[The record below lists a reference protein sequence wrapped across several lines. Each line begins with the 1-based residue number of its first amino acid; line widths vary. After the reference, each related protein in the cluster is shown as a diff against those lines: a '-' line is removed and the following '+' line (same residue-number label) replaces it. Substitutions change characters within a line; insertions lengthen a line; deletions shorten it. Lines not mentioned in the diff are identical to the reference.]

1 MFNKPEDKFIRNCLP
16 FQLNSVLDLSC
27 GHYTTGS
34 PVAVT
39 GKISPISR
47 RISSCMVGPGE
58 SNISPQYPGWIVV
71 GRHLWWWW
79 KEVSKSNFWQYGQMD
94 KQRWE
99 ESGKRKSQ
107 TKQDQGAR
115 KGTKVAKHCVFS
127 VFCCSGGSKSR
138 LAKAA
143 GAEPSGEMR
152 DQKLQ
157 AVVARSTCRSQHVQN
172 TWLSEHFWQ
181 FRCSKSA
188 RHCGAKH
195 SWKSNVLKTDRF
207 GSTFGSSNVEKVHTV
222 VAQNTF
228 RSQHVQNTSLSHHC
242 WKLRCS

>member
-1 MFNKPEDKFIRNCLP
+1 
-16 FQLNSVLDLSC
+16 
-27 GHYTTGS
+27 
-34 PVAVT
+34 
-39 GKISPISR
+39 
-47 RISSCMVGPGE
+47 
-58 SNISPQYPGWIVV
+58 
-71 GRHLWWWW
+71 
-79 KEVSKSNFWQYGQMD
+79 MD

-127 VFCCSGGSKSR
+127 VFCCSGGSKST

-172 TWLSEHFWQ
+172 T
-181 FRCSKSA
+181 
-188 RHCGAKH
+188 
-195 SWKSNVLKTDRF
+195 
-207 GSTFGSSNVEKVHTV
+207 
-222 VAQNTF
+222 
-228 RSQHVQNTSLSHHC
+228 
-242 WKLRCS
+242 